1 HLVERKVVIAFRQI
15 HCLNSTLWPVLFINL
30 MDIDAQNRPL
40 SFMAIK
46 KLQQGV
52 GDSKQMKNRFAC
64 QPYRA

>member
-1 HLVERKVVIAFRQI
+1 
-15 HCLNSTLWPVLFINL
+15 